1 MGGIKNKL
9 NKLSNKAKNL
19 FNALSLKER
28 ADERSS
34 SGEVNSKEVKGSRLP
49 SFSQPF
55 EMLTRNISNTRTS
68 NWWSLHASKTIG
80 SLRLVTLTKYLAISC
95 FTLAILS
102 TLILNIVSSYSSS
115 KIESNAEEVG
125 SNSNTSTLAND
136 SSSISLSFS
145 NATGSCSDTS
155 SPANV
160 CMEISDDGGIATGG
174 HRLIVNAGSSV
185 AKYQVSLSSVNEET
199 SLVNQSDS
207 SQIISAVGADFP
219 DGAELEDGE
228 WGYSVAL
235 SDDVAD
241 RFAGLKPNA
250 TPDIIMDVEQPGQD
264 VNWRYVS
271 YGVKID
277 NPVQKMA
284 GEYARAVQ
292 YTASGTIKPPV
303 ITSISPNQYELGSD
317 DGLDEDGFLH
327 ITISGENLSGI
338 RSVQLSGGDPYGEDM
353 DIPMPCEVVSSN
365 ELECTVVPHEYDDY
379 DYSIGP
385 YDLRVTTGGGT
396 AVLKNAFDFTKSS
409 ICRNADANSD
419 CQVDVDDNMV
429 PVAYDDSDG
438 NWYVVAQSDIGG
450 DPGSWYDYGKRKWAN
465 AVTLTA
471 NGLAK
476 YRNQPTG
483 TKVDEQYVLGYWV
496 YIPRYAYKVMRKEVA
511 NHVITDEEAKARGG
525 FSIRF
530 EKAGDSVKTPTSICD
545 TSSIDYWECVAQ
557 TSEYKFLYYSD
568 DDQYAN
574 QTVWATHPAFDWNG
588 SEINGFW
595 IGKFETTGTID
606 LPTVLPNR
614 KHIGDTGL
622 NYGGAGGY
630 YEMAKKVGVED
641 PQNVYGYT
649 ATTSFNNGRGHH
661 NLSKAMSH
669 MLKSSEWGATA
680 YLSASTYGAGVD
692 GVQINAQSQAGTDD
706 NGAPSNGVT
715 GCGPVD
721 DGKTT
726 MYANGGQIGT
736 ANACSDGGVTHAYN
750 GSLGVKSSTTNN
762 VYGVYDMSGGAY
774 EYVMGSFS
782 SDGVQSSRGSNGFV
796 YFNIPAR
803 EPYVDLYDGSIFN
816 AGSQWT
822 NNNLCTWA
830 ECGGR
835 ALYETK
841 NVSLVTSELESW
853 NGGLSYFVQND
864 SQAWFGMGGN
874 YANGQAAGLFTA
886 YRSNGAANS
895 EGGVGFRVAL
905 QL

>member
-1 MGGIKNKL
+1 MGGIKNKRS
-9 NKLSNKAKNL
+9 NKLSNNKAKAL
-19 FNALSLKER
+19 FNNLASSIEGRWITRCILSGPVGLL
-28 ADERSS
+28 S
-34 SGEVNSKEVKGSRLP
+34 
-49 SFSQPF
+49 
-55 EMLTRNISNTRTS
+55 I
-68 NWWSLHASKTIG
+68 
-80 SLRLVTLTKYLAISC
+80 TKYVGIACLS
-95 FTLAILS
+95 LAILS
-102 TLILNIVSSYSSS
+102 TLILNIVNSYSSS
-115 KIESNAEEVG
+115 NIESNAIDG
-125 SNSNTSTLAND
+125 NSNEVSTLAND
-136 SSSISLSFS
+136 SSSSISLSFS

-155 SPANV
+155 NPVNV
-160 CMEISDDGGIATGG
+160 CMSIPDNGGIATGG
-174 HRLIVNAGSSV
+174 HRLTVNVGSSV
-185 AKYQVSLSSVNEET
+185 AKYQVSLSSANEET

-207 SQIISAVGADFP
+207 LQIISATDTDFP
-219 DGAELEDGE
+219 DGVELEDGE

-235 SDDVAD
+235 SDDVTD

-250 TPDIIMDVEQPGQD
+250 APDIIMDVEQPSQD
-264 VNWRYVS
+264 ANWRYVS

-277 NPVQKMA
+277 DPVQKMA
-284 GEYARAVQ
+284 GEYVGAVQ
-292 YTASGTIKPPV
+292 YTVSGTIKPPV
-303 ITSISPNQYELGSD
+303 IASVSPNQYELGSD
-317 DGLDEDGFLH
+317 NGLDENGLLH
-327 ITISGENLSGI
+327 ITVSGENLSEI
-338 RSVQLSGGDPYGEDM
+338 RSVQLSGGDPYGEDV

-365 ELECTVVPHEYDDY
+365 ELECTVVPHEYDD
-379 DYSIGP
+379 DNSVGP
-385 YDLRVTTGGGT
+385 YDLWVTTGGGT
-396 AVLKNAFDFTKSS
+396 AVLRNAFDFTKSS
-409 ICRNADANSD
+409 ICRNADVNSD
-419 CQVDVDDNMV
+419 CQVDVDDNMI
-429 PVAYDDSDG
+429 PVAYDDNDG
-438 NWYVVAQSDIGG
+438 NWYIVAKSDIDSDSGG
-450 DPGSWYDYGKRKWAN
+450 GYDYGKRKWAN

-471 NGLAK
+471 DGLSK

-525 FSIRF
+525 FNIRF
-530 EKAGDSVKTPTSICD
+530 ERVEDPVKTPTNVCD
-545 TSSIDYWECVAQ
+545 ASSMDYWECVAQ
-557 TSEYKFLYYSD
+557 TSEYKFLYYSN
-568 DDQYAN
+568 DDQYAG

-595 IGKFETTGTID
+595 VGKFETTGTID
-606 LPTVLPNR
+606 LPTVLPNQ
-614 KHIGDTGL
+614 KHIGDTGV

-641 PQNVYGYT
+641 SQNVYGYT
-649 ATTSFNNGRGHH
+649 ATTSFNNGRGYH

-680 YLSASTYGAGVD
+680 YLSASAYGAGVD
-692 GVQINAQSQAGTDD
+692 GVQINAQSQASTDD

-736 ANACSDGGVTHAYN
+736 ANACSDGDVTHAYN

-782 SDGVQSSRGSNGFV
+782 SDGVQSSRGSNGLV

-803 EPYVDLYDGSIFN
+803 EPYVDLYDGSIFST
-816 AGSQWT
+816 GSQWT
-822 NNNLCTWA
+822 NNNLCTWT

-841 NVSLVTSELESW
+841 NVSLITSELESW
-853 NGGLSYFVQND
+853 NGGLSYFVQSD

-886 YRSNGAANS
+886 YRSNGAAS
-895 EGGVGFRVAL
+895 SQGGVGFRVVL
-905 QL
+905 RL